1 MTSNAATV
9 HKALMG
15 RNTRVWRDFSLGVD
29 DVSYFGDCSFSLM
42 DRRFCDVQECRAVD
56 SLAGDLRGDIVGAT
70 PDYRASRLTEVQMF
84 LYLAIVLAILWV
96 LSFVV
101 VHVAPILIKI
111 LLILAVVSL
120 IIHLIQGRRPTVP

>member
-1 MTSNAATV
+1 
-9 HKALMG
+9 
-15 RNTRVWRDFSLGVD
+15 
-29 DVSYFGDCSFSLM
+29 
-42 DRRFCDVQECRAVD
+42 
-56 SLAGDLRGDIVGAT
+56 
-70 PDYRASRLTEVQMF
+70 MF

-101 VHVAPILIKI
+101 VHVAPIPIKI